1 MKNLAG
7 LRGASSVFGLS
18 LFTMVRAGRRLRIHL
33 RECFKNLVTVETF
46 GVRDGMIHEVEV
58 FPFVTLP
65 YGLGD
70 GWTPGS
76 GR

>member
-7 LRGASSVFGLS
+7 LILILACVVSSSVLIAQEP
-18 LFTMVRAGRRLRIHL
+18 VWNAANIRPCDRA
-33 RECFKNLVTVETF
+33 C
-46 GVRDGMIHEVEV
+46 DGMIHEVEV